1 MAILR
6 RLAKGMTEIGNKIIA
21 MNAVF
26 LSEKEVIRVTNKEF
40 ITVKREDLIGN
51 FDLETDISTAEVD
64 NAKAQDLAFMLQT
77 LGPNSDPGI
86 VMMILAEIA
95 DLKRMPELANKLR
108 NWRPQPSP
116 EQQELQRLEIEKAR
130 KEVEKLQSE
139 ISLNNAKA
147 QEALANKDQKNLDYV
162 EQETGTKHAR
172 DMEKQRGQAQGNQ
185 ALEITKALTKSLKE
199 GEQRPNLEAAIGFNQ
214 LSDRLADAG
223 TLQTN
228 FAQPAPIP
236 TPA

>member
-1 MAILR
+1 
-6 RLAKGMTEIGNKIIA
+6 
-21 MNAVF
+21 
-26 LSEKEVIRVTNKEF
+26 
-40 ITVKREDLIGN
+40 
-51 FDLETDISTAEVD
+51 
-64 NAKAQDLAFMLQT
+64 MLQT

-172 DMEKQRGQAQGNQ
+172 DMQATQSQAEANQDLVITKGLLSPAEKAPAPDKINQ
-185 ALEITKALTKSLKE
+185 AIIF
-199 GEQRPNLEAAIGFNQ
+199 NAI
-214 LSDRLADAG
+214 SRSRE
-223 TLQTN
+223 
-228 FAQPAPIP
+228 
-236 TPA
+236 